1 MNEFNSE
8 NGRVHLF
15 NLDCMGYMAQF
26 PDNYFEL
33 AIVDPPY
40 GMGTMNELARFAA
53 VAWNILRFG

>member
-33 AIVDPPY
+33 AIVLDGDY
-40 GMGTMNELARFAA
+40 FAA
-53 VAWNILRFG
+53 SIERFERETAQLDMFASA